1 MAIKPI
7 CDMKLVRNCEGELKH
22 EGAVLLGPPEE
33 GGHDVKKYHVCVA
46 CFKKIMSKAKPER

>member
-22 EGAVLLGPPEE
+22 MGAILLGPPD
-33 GGHDVKKYHVCVA
+33 GHDIKKYHICVP